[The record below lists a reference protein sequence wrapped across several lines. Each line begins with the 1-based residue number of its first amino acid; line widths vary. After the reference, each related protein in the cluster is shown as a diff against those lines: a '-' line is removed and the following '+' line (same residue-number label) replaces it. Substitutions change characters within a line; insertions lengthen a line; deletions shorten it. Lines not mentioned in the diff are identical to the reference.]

1 MSNPLEILFSWQA
14 ILVAIGAAG
23 LTQLVK
29 TIYDVRKG
37 QAVSASLPP
46 PAPVKTDG
54 TVPVEV
60 ATYREAPK
68 TIRAAA
74 KVGKKSRSILI
85 DRFVLPMAPI
95 VFGACLAMLIPARPD
110 PIMDYVKLHEIGKSA
125 LLIYAAWGA
134 VCGQFADYIFVK
146 VKKKLDEFLPGKDES

>member
-37 QAVSASLPP
+37 QVVSASLPP
-46 PAPVKTDG
+46 PPPLVEGSVAAPA
-54 TVPVEV
+54 VPLVM
-60 ATYREAPK
+60 
-68 TIRAAA
+68 IRAAA
-74 KVGKKSRSILI
+74 KVGKKSRSVLI
-85 DRFVLPMAPI
+85 DRIILPMCPI
-95 VFGACLAMLIPARPD
+95 VFGMGLAMLIPARPD
-110 PIMDYVKLHEIGKSA
+110 PIVEYVKLHEIGKSA

-146 VKKKLDEFLPGKDES
+146 VKKKLDEFLPGKEEQ